1 MYREMLFQSVNGL
14 IEPLLTSQGFDLAE
28 LQLQQ
33 HNGRWLVRVFA
44 DREEGVT
51 LEACRRLS
59 IDIGHLLD
67 IEELLPASY
76 ILEVSSPGLD
86 RPLRTERDFRRQCQR
101 MVTLFL
107 HSPWQDRT
115 QYTGRIARVADS
127 YLVLHRPPD
136 VPFEIPL
143 TQIDHGIV
151 ELEFK

>member
-86 RPLRTERDFRRQCQR
+86 RPLRTERDCRRH
-101 MVTLFL
+101 L
-107 HSPWQDRT
+107 
-115 QYTGRIARVADS
+115 
-127 YLVLHRPPD
+127 
-136 VPFEIPL
+136 
-143 TQIDHGIV
+143 
-151 ELEFK
+151 